1 MDEQRRKQAIYARL
15 SSQDK
20 KSDLDAQV
28 NGECIKEWGARC
40 RYQLK
45 AELQEIA

>member
-28 NGECIKEWGARC
+28 NALKSGAPD
-40 RYQLK
+40 
-45 AELQEIA
+45 ADISSGPELQEIA